1 MPVDLMSMLDS
12 IPDSV
17 NVVFNQIIFL
27 PNQRQELS
35 KLAKKKNRH
44 SSLPN
49 PSNEIAV
56 EDIKKVEELT
66 ARENKQL
73 VYCHYNIVITVDNN
87 TDLQK

>member
-1 MPVDLMSMLDS
+1 MSMLDS

-35 KLAKKKNRH
+35 KLAKKRTVIV
-44 SSLPN
+44 PCQIR
-49 PSNEIAV
+49 SNEIAV

-66 ARENKQL
+66 A
-73 VYCHYNIVITVDNN
+73 V
-87 TDLQK
+87 